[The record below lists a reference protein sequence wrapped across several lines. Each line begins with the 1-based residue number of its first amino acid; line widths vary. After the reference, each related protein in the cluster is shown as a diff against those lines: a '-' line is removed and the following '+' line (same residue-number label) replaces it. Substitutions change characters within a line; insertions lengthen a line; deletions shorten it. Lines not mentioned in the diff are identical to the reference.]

1 MKQYI
6 LDNLLMQGELD
17 FFDVS
22 VRVGVAVAV
31 GIIIY
36 IAYYFSATRVT
47 FSRRFAVSLIAMS
60 AITAAIMAV
69 ISSNI
74 ALSLGMVGALSII
87 RFRTAIKDPQDAVH
101 IFWCIMAGICCGV
114 AQYVV
119 ALTATALV
127 FVLLL
132 VFGRIRKDSRYLL
145 VVRSTL
151 ERKADLES
159 DIFKTYP
166 GSRLQVMNT
175 TPDTAELIYD
185 LRDGKAK
192 KKLDELLALLY
203 GKEGVSYVNL
213 VLQNSELQ
221 E

>member
-1 MKQYI
+1 
-6 LDNLLMQGELD
+6 
-17 FFDVS
+17 
-22 VRVGVAVAV
+22 
-31 GIIIY
+31 
-36 IAYYFSATRVT
+36 
-47 FSRRFAVSLIAMS
+47 
-60 AITAAIMAV
+60 
-69 ISSNI
+69 
-74 ALSLGMVGALSII
+74 
-87 RFRTAIKDPQDAVH
+87 
-101 IFWCIMAGICCGV
+101 MAGICCGV